1 MSIDRYAL
9 RRQKL
14 LADIR
19 AKEVESIL
27 VTNETNVT
35 YLTGFTGDST
45 YLLLGPKLA
54 LLISDSRYTTQ
65 IAEECTGLDLHT
77 RLHTVKMHE
86 TVGKVVKK
94 AKVSKVGFEPGS
106 VTVESFELWK
116 GEVKSA
122 EFVPCAG
129 LVENLRMVKDQSELA
144 EIRLAIRLA
153 ERGFATLRAT
163 LRPDLTELEVAHD
176 LEHAMRKF
184 GSPGVS
190 FPPIVG
196 VGPRGALPHGRPS
209 ATKISDSNSLLVD
222 WGANSP
228 GGYKSDLTRVLVT
241 GKVSAKLEKVY
252 GVVLTAQQLGI
263 AAIRP
268 GVKCADVDKA
278 ARESIDQAGFG
289 KYFGHSLGHGIG
301 LNIHEGPRLAA
312 ISEQVLEPGM
322 VVTVEPGI
330 YIPNVLGVRIED
342 DILVTED
349 GCEVLTSVPKDFES
363 AIVHCN

>member
-1 MSIDRYAL
+1 MAGDRYPS

-14 LADIR
+14 WA
-19 AKEVESIL
+19 EVRKQNLPALLI
-27 VTNETNVT
+27 TNETNVR

-45 YLLLGPKLA
+45 YLLLTA
-54 LLISDSRYTTQ
+54 EHAILISDSRYTTQ
-65 IAEECTGLDLHT
+65 IGEECTGLEVVIRPHT
-77 RLHTVKMHE
+77 QKMHE
-86 TVGKVVKK
+86 ATAKVLKK
-94 AKVSKVGFEPGS
+94 AKLSRVGFESGV
-106 VTVESFELWK
+106 VTVEMFESWK
-116 GEVKSA
+116 KESPTV
-122 EFVPCAG
+122 EFVSCPG
-129 LVENLRMVKDQSELA
+129 LVEDLRMIKDADEIA
-144 EIRLAIRLA
+144 EIRTAIRLA
-153 ERGFATLRAT
+153 EKGFATLRAT

-209 ATKISDSNSLLVD
+209 TARISEADSVLID

-228 GGYKSDLTRVLVT
+228 GGYKSDLTRILVT

-252 GVVLTAQQLGI
+252 GVVLTAQRLGI

-268 GVKCADVDKA
+268 GVKGCDVDA
-278 ARESIDQAGFG
+278 VARQHIEQAGYG
-289 KYFGHSLGHGIG
+289 KFFGHSLGHGNG

-312 ISEQVLEPGM
+312 VSVTVLKPGM

-330 YIPNVLGVRIED
+330 YLPNVLGVRIED
-342 DILVTED
+342 DVLVTKD
-349 GCEVLTSVPKDFES
+349 GCEVLTSVPKELDQM
-363 AIVHCN
+363 IVN

>member
-1 MSIDRYAL
+1 MSSDRFAL

-14 LADIR
+14 LHEIR
-19 AKEVESIL
+19 QRDVESLLI
-27 VTNETNVT
+27 TNETNVT
-35 YLTGFTGDST
+35 YLTGFSGDSS
-45 YLLLGPKLA
+45 YLLFGENQT

-65 IAEECTGLDLHT
+65 IDEECPGLDHIRPHT
-77 RLHTVKMHE
+77 LTMHE
-86 TVGKVVKK
+86 AVGKVIKK
-94 AKVSKVGFEPGS
+94 SKIKKLGFEPGS
-106 VTVESFELWK
+106 VTVETFELWK
-116 GEVKSA
+116 EQLKTA
-122 EFVPCAG
+122 DFVPCAG
-129 LVENLRMVKDQSELA
+129 LIENLRMVKDASELL
-144 EIRLAIRLA
+144 EIRQAIRLA
-153 ERGFATLRAT
+153 EKGFATLRAT
-163 LRPDLTELEVAHD
+163 LRPELTELEVAHD
-176 LEHAMRKF
+176 LEHALRKF

-209 ATKISDSNSLLVD
+209 SARIADSDSLLVD
-222 WGANSP
+222 WGANSV

-252 GVVLTAQQLGI
+252 GVVLTAQRLGI

-268 GVKCADVDKA
+268 GVKCADVDA
-278 ARESIDQAGFG
+278 VARQHIDQAGYG

-312 ISEQVLEPGM
+312 ISKQVLEPGM

-342 DILVTED
+342 DILVTKD
-349 GCEVLTSVPKDFES
+349 GCEVLTSVPKEFEQMI
-363 AIVHCN
+363 AN

>member
-1 MSIDRYAL
+1 MASHRYPS
-9 RRQKL
+9 RRGKL
-14 LADIR
+14 LA
-19 AKEVESIL
+19 EVRQNELAALL
-27 VTNETNVT
+27 VTNETNVR

-45 YLLLGPKLA
+45 YLLLTPDLT

-65 IAEECTGLDLHT
+65 ISEECPGLDVSIRHHSL
-77 RLHTVKMHE
+77 KMHE
-86 TVGKVVKK
+86 AA
-94 AKVSKVGFEPGS
+94 AKVIKQSKLSQVGFES
-106 VTVESFELWK
+106 SVVTVETLELWR
-116 GEVKSA
+116 E
-122 EFVPCAG
+122 ELPTTDFVSCPG
-129 LVENLRMVKDQSELA
+129 LVEDLRMIKDADEVS
-144 EIRLAIRLA
+144 EIREAIRLA
-153 ERGFATLRAT
+153 EKGFATLRAT

-184 GSPGVS
+184 GSPGAS

-209 ATKISDSNSLLVD
+209 GMRISEADSVLID
-222 WGANSP
+222 WGANSRR
-228 GGYKSDLTRVLVT
+228 GYKSDLTRILVT

-252 GVVLTAQQLGI
+252 GVVLTAQRLGI

-268 GVKCADVDKA
+268 GVKGCDVDA
-278 ARESIDQAGFG
+278 VARQHIEQAGFG

-312 ISEQVLEPGM
+312 ISDTVLKPGM

-342 DILVTED
+342 DILVTKD
-349 GCEVLTSVPKDFES
+349 GCEVLTSVPKELDQM
-363 AIVHCN
+363 IVK